1 MKQVSSSNKQFT
13 SRELAILKKLYR
25 SREFKDKRGTPAS
38 STEITFLVYGSI
50 NTLSSVQRRAF
61 RTHVNAITN
70 FANLNVKL
78 TLFSS
83 TVSQYVMWFSSLQ
96 KLDNLLKGTTYQRVI
111 TVSNRTEIEA
121 YSQLFAFFNY
131 IKSLKF
137 NDETFFNF
145 TPSLV
150 FTLSKNYSVT
160 APMRFNHRQTRIS
173 SDTMIKGLVMNKL
186 IHTIESSY
194 NKVL

>member
-13 SRELAILKKLYR
+13 SRELAILQKLYR
-25 SREFKDKRGTPAS
+25 SREFKNKRATPAS

-61 RTHVNAITN
+61 RSHVNAINN
-70 FANLNVKL
+70 FGNLNVKL

-83 TVSQYVMWFSSLQ
+83 TVSQYIMWFSSLQ
-96 KLDNLLKGTTYQRVI
+96 KLDNLIKGTTYQRVI
-111 TVSNRTEIEA
+111 TVSNQTEIET

-131 IKSLKF
+131 LKSLKF
-137 NDETFFNF
+137 SDERFFNF
-145 TPSLV
+145 IPSLV
-150 FTLSKNYSVT
+150 FTLPKNHSVMT
-160 APMRFNHRQTRIS
+160 PMRFNHRQTRIS
-173 SDTMIKGLVMNKL
+173 TDTRVKGLVMNKL